1 MANLKEIKK
10 RIGSV
15 KNTQQ
20 ITKAMKMVSAAKL
33 RRAQDAVVA
42 ARPYSD
48 KMNEVLTSIAAREIE
63 TTHPLLE
70 QREKRNALVLLLTAD
85 RGLCGGFNSNITK
98 AALKFVQQQTD
109 DYAEYTLRIVG
120 KKGNDLLKRRKDL
133 TIDKVY
139 ENITGSVTYATA
151 ALLGQEI
158 VEGYEDEEYD
168 AVYIIYNQFHSP
180 INQEVT
186 INQLLPIVPDEA
198 QSDHYVADYIYEPS
212 ADKVLHSI
220 LPKYIE
226 VQIFGA
232 LLESV
237 ASEHGARMSSMDS
250 ATKNA
255 SEMIDKLTLKY
266 NRARQAAI
274 TKELMEIVSGAESIK

>member
-10 RIGSV
+10 RISSV

-20 ITKAMKMVSAAKL
+20 ITNAMKMVSAAKL

-42 ARPYSD
+42 ARPYAD
-48 KMNEVLTSIAAREIE
+48 KIHEVLCSIAARDVE
-63 TTHPLLE
+63 TTHPLLH
-70 QREKRNALVLLLTAD
+70 QREKGNALVLLITAD
-85 RGLCGGFNSNITK
+85 RGLCGGFNSSIAK
-98 AALKFVQQQTD
+98 AAAQFALEKAHA
-109 DYAEYTLRIVG
+109 YSNYTLRIVG
-120 KKGNDLLKRRKDL
+120 KKGNDLLKRRSEL

-139 ENITGSVTYATA
+139 ENITASITYATA
-151 ALLGQEI
+151 ALLGQELVADYE
-158 VEGYEDEEYD
+158 VEKFD
-168 AVYIIYNQFHSP
+168 AVYIVYNKFHSA

-186 INQLLPIVPDEA
+186 VKQLLPIVPDSSE
-198 QSDHYVADYIYEPS
+198 DKHFVADYIYEPS
-212 ADKVLHSI
+212 SEKVLHSI

-226 VQIFGA
+226 VQIFEA

-255 SEMIDKLTLKY
+255 SEMIDKLTLQY

-274 TKELMEIVSGAESIK
+274 TKELMEIVSGAEAIK

>member
-33 RRAQDAVVA
+33 RRAQEAVVA

-48 KMNEVLTSIAAREIE
+48 KMKEVLTSIAARDIE
-63 TTHPLLE
+63 TSHPLLE
-70 QREKRNALVLLLTAD
+70 QRGKNNALILLVTAD

-98 AALKFVQQQTD
+98 AAVKFVQQQAD

-120 KKGNDLLKRRKDL
+120 KKGKDLLKRRKDVN
-133 TIDKVY
+133 IDKVY

-158 VEGYEDEEYD
+158 VEDYEAEKYD
-168 AVYIIYNQFHSP
+168 AVYIIYNQFHSA

-186 INQLLPIVPDEA
+186 VNQLLPIVPEEA
-198 QSDHYVADYIYEPS
+198 EEEHYVADFIYEPDS
-212 ADKVLHSI
+212 ERVLHSI

-255 SEMIDKLTLKY
+255 SEMINKLTLQY

>member
-1 MANLKEIKK
+1 
-10 RIGSV
+10 
-15 KNTQQ
+15 
-20 ITKAMKMVSAAKL
+20 
-33 RRAQDAVVA
+33 
-42 ARPYSD
+42 
-48 KMNEVLTSIAAREIE
+48 
-63 TTHPLLE
+63 
-70 QREKRNALVLLLTAD
+70 
-85 RGLCGGFNSNITK
+85 
-98 AALKFVQQQTD
+98 
-109 DYAEYTLRIVG
+109 
-120 KKGNDLLKRRKDL
+120 
-133 TIDKVY
+133 VY

-158 VEGYEDEEYD
+158 VEDYEAEKYD
-168 AVYIIYNQFHSP
+168 AVYIIYNQFHSA

-186 INQLLPIVPDEA
+186 VNQLLPIVPEEA
-198 QSDHYVADYIYEPS
+198 EEEHYVTDFIYEPDS
-212 ADKVLHSI
+212 KKVLHSI

-226 VQIFGA
+226 VQVFGA

-255 SEMIDKLTLKY
+255 SEMINKLTLQY

>member
-1 MANLKEIKK
+1 
-10 RIGSV
+10 
-15 KNTQQ
+15 
-20 ITKAMKMVSAAKL
+20 MK
-33 RRAQDAVVA
+33 
-42 ARPYSD
+42 
-48 KMNEVLTSIAAREIE
+48 EVLASIAARNIE
-63 TTHPLLE
+63 TSHPLLE
-70 QREKRNALVLLLTAD
+70 QREKNNALILLITAD

-98 AALKFVQQQTD
+98 AAVKFVQQRTD

-120 KKGNDLLKRRKDL
+120 KKGKDLLKRRKDVN
-133 TIDKVY
+133 IDKVY

-158 VEGYEDEEYD
+158 VEDYEAEKYD
-168 AVYIIYNQFHSP
+168 AVYIIYNQFHSA

-186 INQLLPIVPDEA
+186 VNQLLPIVPEEA
-198 QSDHYVADYIYEPS
+198 EEEHYVTDFIYEPDS
-212 ADKVLHSI
+212 KKVLHSI

-226 VQIFGA
+226 VQVFGA

-255 SEMIDKLTLKY
+255 SEMINKLTLQY